1 MTYAFA
7 KQHDCERRDVTMISC
22 HYVISTNH
30 GLHAANAM
38 SISRAAS
45 EYQCKI
51 TLGSSRGVA
60 DCKNVL
66 SLMSLGAKQGDSL
79 VLTADGPD
87 EKQAVGYL
95 SGILRTIL

>member
-1 MTYAFA
+1 
-7 KQHDCERRDVTMISC
+7 MISC

-30 GLHAANAM
+30 GLHA
-38 SISRAAS
+38 

>member
-1 MTYAFA
+1 
-7 KQHDCERRDVTMISC
+7 MISC
-22 HYVISTNH
+22 RYVISTNH
-30 GLHAANAM
+30 GLHVANAM
-38 SISRAAS
+38 SLSRAAS

-51 TLGSSRGVA
+51 TLESSKGTA

-79 VLTADGPD
+79 VLTADGSD
-87 EKQAVGYL
+87 EKQAMGYL

>member
-1 MTYAFA
+1 
-7 KQHDCERRDVTMISC
+7 MISC

-60 DCKNVL
+60 DCKKCPFFDEPWTLNRV
-66 SLMSLGAKQGDSL
+66 DSL

>member
-1 MTYAFA
+1 MTYPFT
-7 KQHDCERRDVTMISC
+7 KQHDCERRNVTMISC

-38 SISRAAS
+38 SISRAVS

-87 EKQAVGYL
+87 EKQAVGDL